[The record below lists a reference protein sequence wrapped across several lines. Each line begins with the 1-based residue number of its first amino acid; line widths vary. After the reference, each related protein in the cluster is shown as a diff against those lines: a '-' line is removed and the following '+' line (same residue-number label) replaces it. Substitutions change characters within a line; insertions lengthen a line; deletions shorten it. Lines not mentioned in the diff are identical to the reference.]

1 MIARGAIDFPPAR
14 QNLMRGKNARS
25 TAPAQLN
32 FAFTPTGCSNCS
44 AGLPAREAFRSATR
58 RRYSAVRLN
67 PKTPAGKAN
76 FLTAPGLSSARGS
89 RAGEGVLAF
98 ASVPRH
104 GGHISYALNPLQ
116 V

>member
-1 MIARGAIDFPPAR
+1 
-14 QNLMRGKNARS
+14 MRGKIARS
-25 TAPAQLN
+25 NAPAQLN
-32 FAFTPTGCSNCS
+32 FAFTPIRCS
-44 AGLPAREAFRSATR
+44 ADRASS
-58 RRYSAVRLN
+58 RRYSSVRLT
-67 PKTPAGKAN
+67 PKAPADEAN